1 MGGKPSTCLKK
12 KNESQ
17 LILFLESSPSHSR
30 SPGLSFSFLVQVTCN
45 ASLLLCPKWLSSA
58 RQWLWSSLH
67 SASHYT
73 RLPLETCTWFQGQG
87 PPKRRPN
94 CVAEDWIS
102 WEDQWGMQYKE
113 CSEGKGRPLK
123 ELSKS
128 NLSWANYHE
137 WFASSDPSECQK
149 KSKSFTST
157 YTLCPFKRFAYLSL
171 VFKVVPS
178 AISVQLTVLP
188 KPRKTKRQKQ
198 CQSGRSAVLAVDSHW
213 SKFEALPPKS
223 PACRPLNQQLPS
235 S

>member
-1 MGGKPSTCLKK
+1 MPKMAVFSKTMALV
-12 KNESQ
+12 
-17 LILFLESSPSHSR
+17 FT
-30 SPGLSFSFLVQVTCN
+30 SFGI
-45 ASLLLCPKWLSSA
+45 
-58 RQWLWSSLH
+58 SLH
-67 SASHYT
+67 KASIRKVYLVPGPRAAEEAAQLRCW
-73 RLPLETCTWFQGQG
+73 RLNLLGG
-87 PPKRRPN
+87 S
-94 CVAEDWIS
+94 VGHA
-102 WEDQWGMQYKE
+102 MQ
-113 CSEGKGRPLK
+113 RI
-123 ELSKS
+123 
-128 NLSWANYHE
+128 SWANYHE

-188 KPRKTKRQKQ
+188 KPRKTKHQKQ